1 MRRSTLAAALV
12 LTGCAC
18 AAEPPALSPEAVQLA
33 LRTLQSSLPDPATAG
48 FDALN
53 RFALEGLLKAHPRL
67 AWLESTAPGA
77 TRPALFTAEAA
88 PGVLLVRPATL
99 TADEAEAARKALTSR
114 APDTTRAVILD
125 LRRPGLPPGLDGAAA
140 WAALFTQRDLPLWK
154 TAAGTVT
161 APAAAAWRGR
171 LVVLID
177 AGTAP
182 GAAVLALALQHA
194 RAGIVAG
201 RLPQRAAAGVASLPL
216 PGNAGTLH
224 FAAAAVRSPDD
235 ATDWTAAPPA
245 PDVVLTEHAADL
257 AAVIAAQERDG
268 LAATLTIP
276 DRPRRSE
283 ASLIDRTDPE
293 LAWRLAP
300 AKAPAPLTDPALV
313 QALAILAA
321 DRFLPAAAE
330 EVRRAG
336 SPAPAGRNR

>member
-1 MRRSTLAAALV
+1 MRCLTFCAALV
-12 LTGCAC
+12 LAGNAC
-18 AAEPPALSPEAVQLA
+18 VGEPPPLSPEAVQLA

-67 AWLESTAPGA
+67 AWLEPPADRGTGPG
-77 TRPALFTAEAA
+77 LFTAEAA
-88 PGVLLVRPATL
+88 PGVFLVRPTAL
-99 TADEAEAARKALTSR
+99 TNEEAEAARKTLTTR
-114 APDTTRAVILD
+114 PPETTRAVVLD
-125 LRRPGLPPGLDGAAA
+125 LRRPGQPPGLDGAAA
-140 WAALFTQRDLPLWK
+140 WAALFTPRDLPLWK

-171 LVVLID
+171 LLVLVD
-177 AGTAP
+177 SGTAP

-201 RLPQRAAAGVASLPL
+201 RLPQRAAAGVTSLPL

-224 FAAAAVRSPDD
+224 FAAAAVRAPDD
-235 ATDWTAAPPA
+235 SADWTAAPPP
-245 PDVVLTEHAADL
+245 PDVLLTEHAADL

-276 DRPRRSE
+276 ERPRRSE

-300 AKAPAPLTDPALV
+300 GGAPEPLTDPALV

-321 DRFLPAAAE
+321 DRLLPAAAE
-330 EVRRAG
+330 EVRRAA
-336 SPAPAGRNR
+336 APDAAGRNR